1 MRLFNSTFQ
10 TQLNVRIVKC
20 LAILR
25 SGAGKLMKYVLGVAE
40 LAIKLIIVQLN
51 RDAQIAV
58 ERTLPITS
66 GVMLT
71 LRELPAFIFRNWVHF

>member
-10 TQLNVRIVKC
+10 TQLDVTIVKS

-25 SGAGKLMKYVLGVAE
+25 SGAGELMKYVLGVAE
-40 LAIKLIIVQLN
+40 LATKLIIVQLN
-51 RDAQIAV
+51 SDAQAAV
-58 ERTLPITS
+58 ELTLPITS

-71 LRELPAFIFRNWVHF
+71 YFDVRAYNSN

>member
-10 TQLNVRIVKC
+10 TQLDVTIVKS

-40 LAIKLIIVQLN
+40 LATKLVIVQLN
-51 RDAQIAV
+51 RDAQITV
-58 ERTLPITS
+58 ELTLLITS

-71 LRELPAFIFRNWVHF
+71 YLDVRAYNSN

>member
-1 MRLFNSTFQ
+1 MRLFNSIFQ
-10 TQLNVRIVKC
+10 TQSDVTIVKS

-40 LAIKLIIVQLN
+40 LATKLIIVQLN

-58 ERTLPITS
+58 ELTLPITS

-71 LRELPAFIFRNWVHF
+71 YLDVKLKQPWQESI

>member
-10 TQLNVRIVKC
+10 TQLGVTIVKN

-25 SGAGKLMKYVLGVAE
+25 RGAGKLMKYVLGVAE
-40 LAIKLIIVQLN
+40 LATKLIIVHLN

-58 ERTLPITS
+58 ELTLPIQ
-66 GVMLT
+66 V
-71 LRELPAFIFRNWVHF
+71 